1 MLVDNL
7 HGLVRDGE
15 LPEVVSN
22 HLGLDLHLVEGLA
35 VVHAHDGPGHLG
47 DDNYVPK

>member
-7 HGLVRDGE
+7 HGL
-15 LPEVVSN
+15 PEVVSN
-22 HLGLDLHLVEGLA
+22 HLELDLHLVEGLA